1 MVISSM
7 VWCGGVVVRGVVV
20 IVDFVLGGREV
31 VISLF
36 GMLRGVRCGLVGGYV
51 GSVRDGC

>member
-1 MVISSM
+1 M

-20 IVDFVLGGREV
+20 IVDFVLGRREV

-36 GMLRGVRCGLVGGYV
+36 GMLRGVRCGWVGMLVG
-51 GSVRDGC
+51 